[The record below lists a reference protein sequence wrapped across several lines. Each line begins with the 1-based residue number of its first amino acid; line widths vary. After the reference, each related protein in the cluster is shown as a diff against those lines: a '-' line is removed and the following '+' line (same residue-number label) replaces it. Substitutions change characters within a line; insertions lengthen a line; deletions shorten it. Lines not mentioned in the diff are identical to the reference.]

1 MKAWEKVSEYRC
13 GYGPTVQEFRCPYCG
28 YKETI
33 TTGETPASCYRCENR
48 LEAKE

>member
-1 MKAWEKVSEYRC
+1 MKAWEKVSEYR
-13 GYGPTVQEFRCPYCG
+13 CG